1 MYVGQ
6 KIRTNFLMHWH
17 YGNNKF
23 AIIFQFIAHLFL
35 GLQCLANTSRT
46 VDTEMCVCPMDCNSL
61 LYTTEISSEQ
71 LYPLYSQTFGLLSN
85 KDNFLWK
92 LDKKLQNAKKD
103 KKLYEQKIL
112 KDNYDDIISSSSVVH
127 FYFKERGI
135 WKYSQEEVF
144 GYTELVG
151 KKEIN
156 LTS

>member
-1 MYVGQ
+1 M
-6 KIRTNFLMHWH
+6 
-17 YGNNKF
+17 
-23 AIIFQFIAHLFL
+23 QFIQYIAHLLYL

-112 KDNYDDIISSSSVVH
+112 KDNYDDIISSSSVIH

-135 WKYSQEEVF
+135 MKYSQEEVF
-144 GYTELVG
+144 GTTELVG
-151 KKEIN
+151 MCINSRKKSSYIF
-156 LTS
+156 

>member
-1 MYVGQ
+1 MLQIMNYD
-6 KIRTNFLMHWH
+6 
-17 YGNNKF
+17 
-23 AIIFQFIAHLFL
+23 L
-35 GLQCLANTSRT
+35 GLQCLTKMSRT
-46 VDTEMCVCPMDCNSL
+46 FDPEICLCPVDCNSL
-61 LYTTEISSEQ
+61 KYNQEISSEQ

-112 KDNYDDIISSSSVVH
+112 KDNYDDIISSSSVIH

-156 LTS
+156 LIL

>member
-1 MYVGQ
+1 MN
-6 KIRTNFLMHWH
+6 II
-17 YGNNKF
+17 GNNIYY
-23 AIIFQFIAHLFL
+23 AIILFLAHLL
-35 GLQCLANTSRT
+35 YVGLQCLANTSRNIN
-46 VDTEMCVCPMDCNSL
+46 TEMCVCPMDCNSL

-112 KDNYDDIISSSSVVH
+112 KDNYDDIISSSSVIH
-127 FYFKERGI
+127 FYFKEKGI

-151 KKEIN
+151 RSINSKKEIRPT
-156 LTS
+156 L